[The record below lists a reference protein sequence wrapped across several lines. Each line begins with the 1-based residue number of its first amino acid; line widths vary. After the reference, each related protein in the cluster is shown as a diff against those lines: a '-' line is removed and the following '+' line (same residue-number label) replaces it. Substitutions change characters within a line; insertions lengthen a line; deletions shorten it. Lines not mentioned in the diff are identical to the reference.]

1 MATPRQACIEHRVAA
16 ILAAGMKRRELL
28 VLIGGAAAWP
38 LAARA
43 QQAAMPVIGFL
54 GSASPDTYTVRL
66 GAFREGLKGEGY
78 VEGQNVAIEYRWAEH
93 HQDRLPQL
101 AAELVQRHVTAI
113 VAGGGTPSVLAAK
126 TATSTIPI
134 VFEVAI
140 DPIKAELVT
149 SLNRPGGNITGV
161 VNLNVEVAPK
171 WLELIRELMP
181 AAATIAVLLNPTSGV
196 LPEQFLRELEAAA
209 PRLGMHLDVLN
220 ASSERDFDSVFAVL
234 RQKPPDALVIG
245 PDILFLTHSEQLG
258 ALALRHAIPAIAL
271 YHPFVAAG
279 GLVSYGASQTEPY
292 RLVGISTGKILHGEK
307 PADLPV
313 QQATKV
319 ELIINLKTAKALGLT
334 VPLSV
339 LGRADEVI
347 D

>member
-1 MATPRQACIEHRVAA
+1 MATPRQGCIEPRVAA
-16 ILAAGMKRRELL
+16 ILTAGMKRRELL

-66 GAFREGLKGEGY
+66 GAFRDGLKGEGY

-101 AAELVQRHVTAI
+101 AAELVQRHVTVI

-126 TATSTIPI
+126 AATSTIPI

-140 DPIKAELVT
+140 DPIKAELVN

-181 AAATIAVLLNPTSGV
+181 AAATIAVLLNPTSAV

-209 PRLGMHLDVLN
+209 PRLRMHLVVLH
-220 ASSERDFDSVFAVL
+220 ASSERDFDSVFEAL
-234 RQKPPDALVIG
+234 RQQPPDALIIG

-271 YHPFVAAG
+271 YRPFVAAG

-292 RLVGISTGKILHGEK
+292 RLVGISAGKILHGEK

>member
-1 MATPRQACIEHRVAA
+1 
-16 ILAAGMKRRELL
+16 MKRRELL
-28 VLIGGAAAWP
+28 MLIGGAAAWP

-54 GSASPDTYTVRL
+54 GSASPGTYTVRL
-66 GAFREGLKGEGY
+66 GEFREGLKGEGY

-101 AAELVQRHVTAI
+101 AAELVQRHVTVI

-126 TATSTIPI
+126 AATSTIPI

-140 DPIKAELVT
+140 DPIKAELVN

-181 AAATIAVLLNPTSGV
+181 AAATIAVLLNPTSAV

-209 PRLGMHLDVLN
+209 PRLRMHLVVLH
-220 ASSERDFDSVFAVL
+220 ASSERDFDSVFAAL
-234 RQKPPDALVIG
+234 RQQPPDALVIG

-258 ALALRHAIPAIAL
+258 ALALRTRYPQSPCTAHSWRL
-271 YHPFVAAG
+271 
-279 GLVSYGASQTEPY
+279 GAW
-292 RLVGISTGKILHGEK
+292 
-307 PADLPV
+307 
-313 QQATKV
+313 
-319 ELIINLKTAKALGLT
+319 
-334 VPLSV
+334 
-339 LGRADEVI
+339 
-347 D
+347 